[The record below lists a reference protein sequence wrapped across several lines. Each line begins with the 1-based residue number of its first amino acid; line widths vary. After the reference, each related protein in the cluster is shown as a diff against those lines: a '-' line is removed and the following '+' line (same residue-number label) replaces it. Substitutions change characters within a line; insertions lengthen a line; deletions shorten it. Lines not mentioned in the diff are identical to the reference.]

1 MSTLQEQFSA
11 ARKSQIEA
19 QLNLFS
25 KFSARAVASAEQ
37 LIALNFNT
45 AKAAVDHSSAMLK
58 QMISA
63 QDPRDLL
70 ALAGESQQQF
80 DSALAYGRAL
90 AGIASGMQADLGEV
104 ALPVTVRKAPALPPA
119 DKVQVIDELAPP
131 ADKAEVIDELAPPPE
146 PALVVE
152 LAPEEAEPP
161 KKAPKPKP
169 VAKAAAKA
177 AGKAKPAKPAAA
189 PFPKVEE
196 AAGQLDM
203 LAPKAGKK
211 K

>member
-25 KFSARAVASAEQ
+25 KFSARAVAGAEQ

-45 AKAAVDHSSAMLK
+45 AKNVVDHSSALLK

-90 AGIASGMQADLGEV
+90 AGIATSMQADLGEV
-104 ALPVTVRKAPALPPA
+104 ALPVTVRKALPPVA
-119 DKVQVIDELAPP
+119 KLDALKEPAPP
-131 ADKAEVIDELAPPPE
+131 A

-152 LAPEEAEPP
+152 LAPEEAAPP
-161 KKAPKPKP
+161 AKAPKARP

-177 AGKAKPAKPAAA
+177 TGKAKPAKPAAA
-189 PFPKVEE
+189 PFPKVEGKVDE
-196 AAGQLDM
+196 PARQLDM
-203 LAPKAGKK
+203 LAPKAAKRK
-211 K
+211 

>member
-25 KFSARAVASAEQ
+25 KFSARAVAGAEQ

-45 AKAAVDHSSAMLK
+45 AKSVVDHSSAMLK

-90 AGIASGMQADLGEV
+90 AGIATGMQADLGEV
-104 ALPVTVRKAPALPPA
+104 ALPVTVRKAPALPPV
-119 DKVQVIDELAPP
+119 DKAAALEDLAPP
-131 ADKAEVIDELAPPPE
+131 LA
-146 PALVVE
+146 PALVVA
-152 LAPEEAEPP
+152 LAPEEAAPP
-161 KKAPKPKP
+161 AKAPKAKP

-177 AGKAKPAKPAAA
+177 VGKAKPAKPAAA
-189 PFPKVEE
+189 PFPKVEGKVAE
-196 AAGQLDM
+196 PAGQLDM
-203 LAPKAGKK
+203 LAPKASKK